1 MWEHIDSIKWL
12 IDGERGTGRSTA
24 MALVFIEKAVES
36 NCRVSIYDHVYD
48 HGRTNVEHMCN
59 TIKVLSRKLDILKE
73 LKIIQNKRCI
83 QYNETKRVIALR
95 KAGVLYVAKQILGEV
110 K

>member
-24 MALVFIEKAVES
+24 MALVFIEKAIES
-36 NCRVSIYDHVYD
+36 NCRVSIYDHD
-48 HGRTNVEHMCN
+48 RTDIKHMYN

-73 LKIIQNKRCI
+73 LKIIQNNRCI

-95 KAGVLYVAKQILGEV
+95 KVGVLYVAKQILGEV